1 MLLRR
6 IVIAAV
12 AALLSAGT
20 ALAQSD
26 PSFNLVNRSGQPVH
40 HLFVS
45 PVSNPNWGHD
55 LLGNDV
61 LPDGR
66 AFPVRIPPAAGCRQD
81 VRVVYADGQA
91 EERRNQDTCR
101 ITQMVFGGAAAVP
114 PAAPAQPPGQ
124 AEANPSFNLVNHG
137 AQPMREVY
145 VSSARDQN
153 WGQQRLPR
161 TMNPGEHLAVRLPA
175 GECVNDVRV
184 VWQDGRAEE
193 RRGLDTCRIV
203 NLVIR

>member
-6 IVIAAV
+6 IVLAAL
-12 AALLSAGT
+12 AALLSAGP
-20 ALAQSD
+20 ALAQAD
-26 PSFNLVNRSGQPVH
+26 PSFNLVNRSGQPIRE
-40 HLFVS
+40 LYVS

-55 LLGNDV
+55 LLGSDV

-66 AFPVRIPPAAGCRQD
+66 AFPVRIPPSAGCRQD
-81 VRVVYADGQA
+81 VRVVYADGRP

-101 ITQMVFGGAAAVP
+101 ITQMVFGSAAQAP
-114 PAAPAQPPGQ
+114 PSTQEPAQG
-124 AEANPSFNLVNHG
+124 NPSFNLVNHG
-137 AQPMREVY
+137 QQAMREVY

-161 TMNPGEHLAVRLPA
+161 TMNPGEHLAVRLPL

-193 RRGLDTCRIV
+193 RRGLDTCGIV
-203 NLVIR
+203 NLVFR